1 MVALYF
7 NVRIRVR
14 GNAPRTRFARQQPKN
29 FLSFFCAPPQ
39 TPLRLNEL
47 GKEVFGLLSLCVTIY
62 NITYHGIFHNR
73 IYHDNIVMTSKYRV
87 KYQKFINQ
95 LRKARLE
102 AELTQ
107 VDVGKKLKKP
117 QAYVSKIERG
127 ERRVDV
133 VELEE
138 LARLYKQPLD
148 YFI

>member
-1 MVALYF
+1 
-7 NVRIRVR
+7 
-14 GNAPRTRFARQQPKN
+14 
-29 FLSFFCAPPQ
+29 
-39 TPLRLNEL
+39 
-47 GKEVFGLLSLCVTIY
+47 
-62 NITYHGIFHNR
+62 
-73 IYHDNIVMTSKYRV
+73 MTSKYRV